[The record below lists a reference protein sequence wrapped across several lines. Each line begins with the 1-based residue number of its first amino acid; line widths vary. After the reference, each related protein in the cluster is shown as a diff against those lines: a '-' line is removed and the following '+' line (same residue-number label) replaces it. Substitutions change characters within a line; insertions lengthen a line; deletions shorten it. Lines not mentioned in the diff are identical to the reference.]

1 MKPRHSSFCRQLGN
15 GGLQFK
21 KALDNTDADQ
31 FETPS
36 VAELGF
42 AKLCTVAQQ
51 MARGLQ
57 TSHAEAAQAGI
68 IWVETCSM
76 VLEWPVCSDKPHR
89 LLPARFSHFD
99 RRRLLLIEFVFE
111 RVLLSKFYGISSWV
125 SLYIGDLW

>member
-1 MKPRHSSFCRQLGN
+1 MYAYKAPGLDLELKFIWLEVPTRHSSFCLQLGN

-36 VAELGF
+36 VVELGF

-51 MARGLQ
+51 MASDLQ
-57 TSHAEAAQAGI
+57 TSYAEATQAGI

-76 VLEWPVCSDKPHR
+76 VLEWPMCSDKPNR
-89 LLPARFSHFD
+89 LLPT
-99 RRRLLLIEFVFE
+99 I
-111 RVLLSKFYGISSWV
+111 
-125 SLYIGDLW
+125 